1 MLDPGVVRTPIR
13 QQVQAFDGELPVFH
27 AEMLDERLFH
37 GGWPTQRFFGAFSPP
52 HFSGEL
58 VSSEGRVGH
67 PAGPYPIAQHFALQ
81 NETLN

>member
-13 QQVQAFDGELPVFH
+13 QQVQTFDGELPVFH

-37 GGWPTQRFFGAFSPP
+37 GGWPTRRFFGAFSRALFGVP
-52 HFSGEL
+52 
-58 VSSEGRVGH
+58 R